1 MSDEYDDDFESN
13 DSGESDAFKNL
24 RKQHR
29 QNAQALRDAQEQLAK
44 YQAQE
49 RATTV
54 REVLKAKGLP
64 EKVADLYSGTDVTED
79 AVVKWAEQYADV
91 FGSNAGSGQSSNTG
105 NEGNSQSAGRVN
117 EASGGNVHP
126 TQNPKLQSGRIL
138 GSPEEI
144 EHALRTWDYEDLVK
158 AGYMPNDRGQVYSS
172 RR

>member
-1 MSDEYDDDFESN
+1 MSDEYDEYDETDT
-13 DSGESDAFKNL
+13 SDASEAFKNL

-29 QNAQALRDAQEQLAK
+29 QSAQELREAKEALAK

-64 EKVADLYSGTDVTED
+64 EKVADLYSGTDVSEA
-79 AVVKWAEQYADV
+79 AVVQWAEQYADV
-91 FGSNAGSGQSSNTG
+91 FGSNSSSGQSSDNSNNG
-105 NEGNSQSAGRVN
+105 NAQSANRVN
-117 EASGGNVHP
+117 EATGGNVHP
-126 TQNPKLQSGRIL
+126 TQNPKGPSGRIL

-144 EHALRTWDYEDLVK
+144 QHAIDTWKYEDLVA
-158 AGYMPNDRGQVYSS
+158 AGYMPDDRGQLYGS